1 MKRGRRLGLALG
13 LALVA
18 GGLAV
23 AVAPGL
29 GSGIQP
35 NAALLTGVG
44 IVALVLAGMAIRAR
58 LGTTDRRPA
67 LPAVERSQSHAT
79 PGDGLDRRLA
89 AMASPGRLHGA
100 RDRRQVRD
108 RLEATAIAVLVRDG
122 LAEDAARDALA
133 DGTWTDDPHA
143 AAFFADDPGTDV
155 SLTTQLRRSLSLEP
169 TIKRRARHAIDA
181 LAQRARQR

>member
-1 MKRGRRLGLALG
+1 MSRSRRLGLALG

-29 GSGIQP
+29 GSGIRP
-35 NAALLTGVG
+35 NAAILTGVG
-44 IVALVLAGMAIRAR
+44 IVALVLAGMAVRAR
-58 LGTTDRRPA
+58 LGATDRRPD

-79 PGDGLDRRLA
+79 PGDGFDQRLA
-89 AMASPGRLHGA
+89 AMASPGRLRGA

-108 RLEATAIAVLVRDG
+108 RLETTAIAVLVRDG
-122 LAEDAARDALA
+122 LAEDAAREALA
-133 DGTWTDDPHA
+133 NGTWTDDPHA
-143 AAFFADDPGTDV
+143 AAFFADDAGEDV

-169 TIKRRARHAIDA
+169 TLKRRARHAIDA
-181 LAQRARQR
+181 LARRAGQR